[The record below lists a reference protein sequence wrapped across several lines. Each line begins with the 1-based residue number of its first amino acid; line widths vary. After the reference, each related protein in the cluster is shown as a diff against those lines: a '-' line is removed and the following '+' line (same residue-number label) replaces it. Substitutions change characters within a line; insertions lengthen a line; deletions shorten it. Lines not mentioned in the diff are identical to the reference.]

1 MALNTFRYKDY
12 AYTPKHN
19 LEEVAKT
26 YDYLQQR
33 HDLAI
38 EKENLIQQKFAE
50 LDLNSAEDEWR
61 ANKMNELQTMINDAS
76 IDGFKGYALND
87 IITQGTKMLTGAD
100 VRGRLKAQQQY
111 KQYIEDLDKRTDLSE
126 DYKNVF
132 KEINTYS
139 YQDKFDDNGDIIG
152 GTDWKPT
159 KEAVSE
165 IPLINI
171 LKGGIELAAKDAGR
185 SNITRFLDKNGKVI
199 TDPTADNV
207 FDGQVYNTTTN
218 QWESLGRDK
227 IMKGIQAYI
236 ETTPGIKASLKQD
249 YDVAIYK
256 QNKYGANP
264 DVEDKNGATLS
275 PEQYLQKRLEPGI
288 QAAIYNRSY
297 TTTTYGNGLATYK
310 AALKA
315 QQANAQKQLQD
326 PYRLPG
332 YSTEG
337 TPITINYDYA
347 ANLQTDKQNSIA
359 TLNDIVKTI
368 TGEGIKQDMS
378 NASSTDWKNL
388 IETTV
393 ANSNLTPAEKS
404 KLILESRKV
413 IRKLEEANVN
423 YKELTKGLGEED
435 ASTMRFIS
443 KVNGGADI
451 DATTAEGKQVINKV
465 NSIFGD
471 AGKYLRITTDSDN
484 FYTNLK
490 TILSG
495 NTNSGLKELGYRT
508 GVDSA
513 GNKYIELD
521 KDNYNQIISFAN
533 AIKESK
539 DRMSF
544 GESLFDDVHYNV
556 LTANGNTV
564 TRAGGTNYN
573 DKYAVPLL
581 MHDIYRI
588 YENANNNVKRRFAD
602 IAPQQITISNENLPY
617 QTFTEQKLLHDYTL
631 GKIDEQQ
638 YNLYDKQLKADLENK
653 LISANY
659 PQVNIFTTEDT
670 DGVGTLSKQIESE
683 DRLEVGKLIKAAVGA
698 GRYKASAA
706 HNAVQGNGTNITI
719 YAATDQDGTPKGDA
733 QTFFIPGL
741 ILEQAANEFDNS
753 PKTIASDKITLG
765 NETNRKIYLT
775 SSIETPTLGGQTIDC
790 LGNNQFVY
798 KTDTGTYPI
807 SRQAAADIVE
817 SIENYHQIKDSLI
830 SGDIYQ
836 DTSYTPDEINDAIKE
851 QINNI
856 AAKIATAYGRLN
868 DYEYI
873 RTSLLNDLKE

>member
-33 HDLAI
+33 HNLAI

-139 YQDKFDDNGDIIG
+139 YQDKFDDNGNIIG

-199 TDPTADNV
+199 TDPTSDNI

-236 ETTPGIKASLKQD
+236 ETTPGVKASLKQD

-264 DVEDKNGATLS
+264 DVEDKNGVTLS
-275 PEQYLQKRLEPGI
+275 SEQYLQKRLEPGI

-315 QQANAQKQLQD
+315 QQASAQKQLQD

-347 ANLQTDKQNSIA
+347 ANLQTDKQNSTA
-359 TLNDIVKTI
+359 TLNGIIKTI
-368 TGEGIKQDMS
+368 TGENIKQDMS
-378 NASSTDWKNL
+378 NATSADWKNL
-388 IETTV
+388 METTI
-393 ANSNLTPAEKS
+393 ADSNLTPAEKS
-404 KLILESRKV
+404 KLILESRKA
-413 IRKLEEANVN
+413 IRKLEEANIN
-423 YKELTKGLGEED
+423 YRELTKGITDETQLD
-435 ASTMRFIS
+435 ALNFIS
-443 KVNGGADI
+443 KVNGGAEI
-451 DATTAEGKQVINKV
+451 DANTRYGKAVINEI

-471 AGKYLRITTDSDN
+471 KGKYIRMTTDNEDYFNKMKS
-484 FYTNLK
+484 L
-490 TILSG
+490 ISG
-495 NTNSGLKELGYRT
+495 NNINGLKELGYT
-508 GVDSA
+508 VGTDSK
-513 GNKYIELD
+513 GNKYIQLD

-533 AIKESK
+533 AAKEARSSINSIFGN
-539 DRMSF
+539 DGIYFTSLTSDYDINESF
-544 GESLFDDVHYNV
+544 DEPIMKTIQSISRISQLYDD
-556 LTANGNTV
+556 ANNTV
-564 TRAGGTNYN
+564 
-573 DKYAVPLL
+573 
-581 MHDIYRI
+581 
-588 YENANNNVKRRFAD
+588 KRY
-602 IAPQQITISNENLPY
+602 ISEVSPQQITISNENLPY

-638 YNLYDKQLKADLENK
+638 YNLYDKQLKTDLENK

-706 HNAVQGNGTNITI
+706 HNAVHGNGTNITI

-753 PKTIASDKITLG
+753 PKTIASDKIALG
-765 NETNRKIYLT
+765 NETGRKIYLT
-775 SSIETPTLGGQTIDC
+775 SSIETPTLGGQTINC
-790 LGNNQFVY
+790 LGDNQFVY

-807 SRQAAADIVE
+807 SRKAAVDITE

-836 DTSYTPDEINDAIKE
+836 DTNYTPDEINNAIKE

>member
-1 MALNTFRYKDY
+1 MVLNTFRYKDY

-100 VRGRLKAQQQY
+100 VRGRLKSQQQY
-111 KQYIEDLDKRTDLSE
+111 KQYIENLDKRTDLSE

-139 YQDKFDDNGDIIG
+139 YQDKFDDNGNIIG

-264 DVEDKNGATLS
+264 DVEDKNGVTLS

-315 QQANAQKQLQD
+315 QQKQLQD

-347 ANLQTDKQNSIA
+347 ANLQTDKQNSTA
-359 TLNDIVKTI
+359 KLNEIVKTI

-378 NASSTDWKNL
+378 NATSADWKNL

-404 KLILESRKV
+404 KLILESRKA
-413 IRKLEEANVN
+413 IRKLEEANIN
-423 YKELTKGLGEED
+423 YKELTKGITDETQLD
-435 ASTMRFIS
+435 ALNFIS
-443 KVNGGADI
+443 KVNGGAEI
-451 DATTAEGKQVINKV
+451 DANTGYGKAVINEI

-471 AGKYLRITTDSDN
+471 KGKYIRMTTDNEDYFNKMKS
-484 FYTNLK
+484 L
-490 TILSG
+490 ISG
-495 NTNSGLKELGYRT
+495 NNINGLKELGYT
-508 GVDSA
+508 IGTDNK
-513 GNKYIELD
+513 GNKYIQLD
-521 KDNYNQIISFAN
+521 KNNYNQIISFAN
-533 AIKESK
+533 AAKEARDVINNMFGS
-539 DRMSF
+539 DGIYFTSLTSDYDINESF
-544 GESLFDDVHYNV
+544 DKPILKTMQSISRISQLYDD
-556 LTANGNTV
+556 ANNTV
-564 TRAGGTNYN
+564 
-573 DKYAVPLL
+573 
-581 MHDIYRI
+581 
-588 YENANNNVKRRFAD
+588 KRY
-602 IAPQQITISNENLPY
+602 ISEVSPQQITISNENLPY

-807 SRQAAADIVE
+807 SRKAAVDITE

-856 AAKIATAYGRLN
+856 AAKIATAYDRLN

>member
-61 ANKMNELQTMINDAS
+61 ANKMNELQTMINDVS

-347 ANLQTDKQNSIA
+347 ANLQTDKQNSTA
-359 TLNDIVKTI
+359 KLNEIVKTI

-404 KLILESRKV
+404 KLILESRKA

-423 YKELTKGLGEED
+423 YKELTKGITDKTQLD
-435 ASTMRFIS
+435 ALNFIS
-443 KVNGGADI
+443 KINGGAEI
-451 DATTAEGKQVINKV
+451 DANTGYGKAVINEI

-471 AGKYLRITTDSDN
+471 KGKYIRMTTDNEDYFNKMKS
-484 FYTNLK
+484 L
-490 TILSG
+490 ISG
-495 NTNSGLKELGYRT
+495 NNINGLKELGYT
-508 GVDSA
+508 IGTDNK
-513 GNKYIELD
+513 GNKYIQLD

-533 AIKESK
+533 AAKEARAVINNIFGNDGIYFTSLTS
-539 DRMSF
+539 DYDVNESF
-544 GESLFDDVHYNV
+544 DEPIMKTIQSISRISQLYDD
-556 LTANGNTV
+556 ANNTV
-564 TRAGGTNYN
+564 
-573 DKYAVPLL
+573 
-581 MHDIYRI
+581 
-588 YENANNNVKRRFAD
+588 KRY
-602 IAPQQITISNENLPY
+602 ISEVSPQQITISNENLPY

-706 HNAVQGNGTNITI
+706 HNAVHGNGTNITI

-765 NETNRKIYLT
+765 NETGRKIYLT

-790 LGNNQFVY
+790 LSNNQFVY

-807 SRQAAADIVE
+807 SRKAAVDITE

-856 AAKIATAYGRLN
+856 AAKIATAYGRPN

-873 RTSLLNDLKE
+873 KTSLLNDLKE

>member
-61 ANKMNELQTMINDAS
+61 ANKMNKLQTMINDTS

-139 YQDKFDDNGDIIG
+139 YQDKFDDNGNIIG

-159 KEAVSE
+159 KEVVSE

-264 DVEDKNGATLS
+264 DVEDKNGVTLS

-315 QQANAQKQLQD
+315 QQKQLQN

-347 ANLQTDKQNSIA
+347 ANLQTDKQNSTA
-359 TLNDIVKTI
+359 KLNEIVKTI

-378 NASSTDWKNL
+378 NATSADWKNL

-404 KLILESRKV
+404 KLILESRKA
-413 IRKLEEANVN
+413 IRKLEEANIN
-423 YKELTKGLGEED
+423 YKELTKRIANETQLD
-435 ASTMRFIS
+435 ALNFIS
-443 KVNGGADI
+443 KVNGGAEI
-451 DATTAEGKQVINKV
+451 DANTRYGKAVINEI
-465 NSIFGD
+465 NYIFGHKS
-471 AGKYLRITTDSDN
+471 KYIRMTTDNEDYFNKMKS
-484 FYTNLK
+484 L
-490 TILSG
+490 ISG
-495 NTNSGLKELGYRT
+495 NNINGLKELGYT
-508 GVDSA
+508 IGTDNK
-513 GNKYIELD
+513 GNKYIQLD
-521 KDNYNQIISFAN
+521 KDNYNQIVSFAN
-533 AIKESK
+533 AAKEARDVINYIFDTSGIYFTCLPS
-539 DRMSF
+539 DYDVNESF
-544 GESLFDDVHYNV
+544 DEPILRTIQSIAHISQIYDD
-556 LTANGNTV
+556 ANNTV
-564 TRAGGTNYN
+564 
-573 DKYAVPLL
+573 
-581 MHDIYRI
+581 
-588 YENANNNVKRRFAD
+588 KRY
-602 IAPQQITISNENLPY
+602 ISEISPQQITISNENLPY

-631 GKIDEQQ
+631 GKIDKQQ

-670 DGVGTLSKQIESE
+670 DGAGTLSKQIESE

-741 ILEQAANEFDNS
+741 ILEQAANEFNNS
-753 PKTIASDKITLG
+753 PQTIASDKITLG

-807 SRQAAADIVE
+807 SRKAAVDITE

-836 DTSYTPDEINDAIKE
+836 DTSYTPDEINDAIKK

>member
-111 KQYIEDLDKRTDLSE
+111 KQYIEHLDKRTDLSE

-132 KEINTYS
+132 KEINTYR
-139 YQDKFDDNGDIIG
+139 YQDKFDDNGNIIG

-264 DVEDKNGATLS
+264 DVEDKNGVTLS

-315 QQANAQKQLQD
+315 QQKQLQD

-347 ANLQTDKQNSIA
+347 ANLQTDKQNSTA
-359 TLNDIVKTI
+359 KLNEIVKTI

-378 NASSTDWKNL
+378 NATSADWKNL

-404 KLILESRKV
+404 KLILESRKA

-423 YKELTKGLGEED
+423 YKELTKGITDKTQLD
-435 ASTMRFIS
+435 ALNFIS
-443 KVNGGADI
+443 KINGGAEI
-451 DATTAEGKQVINKV
+451 DTNTGYGKAVINEI

-471 AGKYLRITTDSDN
+471 KGKYIRMTTDSEDYFN
-484 FYTNLK
+484 KMKSL
-490 TILSG
+490 ISG
-495 NTNSGLKELGYRT
+495 NNINGLKELGYT
-508 GVDSA
+508 IGTDNK
-513 GNKYIELD
+513 GNKYIQLD

-533 AIKESK
+533 AAKEARAVINYIFGTDGIYFTSLTS
-539 DRMSF
+539 DYDVNESF
-544 GESLFDDVHYNV
+544 DKPILKTMQSISRISQLYDD
-556 LTANGNTV
+556 ANNTV
-564 TRAGGTNYN
+564 
-573 DKYAVPLL
+573 
-581 MHDIYRI
+581 
-588 YENANNNVKRRFAD
+588 KRY
-602 IAPQQITISNENLPY
+602 ISEVSPQQITISNENLPY

-631 GKIDEQQ
+631 GKIDKQQ

-698 GRYKASAA
+698 GRYAASAA
-706 HNAVQGNGTNITI
+706 HNAVHGNGTNITI

-807 SRQAAADIVE
+807 SRKAAVDITE

>member
-12 AYTPKHN
+12 AYSPKHN
-19 LEEVAKT
+19 LEEVANT
-26 YDYLQQR
+26 YNYLQQR
-33 HDLAI
+33 HDLAV
-38 EKENLIQQKFAE
+38 EKENLIQQQFAA

-76 IDGFKGYALND
+76 INGFKGYALND
-87 IITQGTKMLTGAD
+87 IITKGTKMLTGAD

-132 KEINTYS
+132 KEINTYR
-139 YQDKFDDNGDIIG
+139 YQDKLDVNGNIIG

-199 TDPTADNV
+199 TDPTSDNI

-236 ETTPGIKASLKQD
+236 ETTPGIKASLEQD

-256 QNKYGANP
+256 QKKYGVNS
-264 DVEDKNGATLS
+264 DVEDKNGVTLS

-315 QQANAQKQLQD
+315 QQASAQKQLQD

-347 ANLQTDKQNSIA
+347 ANLQTDKQNSTA
-359 TLNDIVKTI
+359 KLNEIVKTI
-368 TGEGIKQDMS
+368 TGEGVKQDMS
-378 NASSTDWKNL
+378 NATSADWKNL

-404 KLILESRKV
+404 KLILESRKA
-413 IRKLEEANVN
+413 IRKLEEANIN
-423 YKELTKGLGEED
+423 YRELTKGITDKTQLD
-435 ASTMRFIS
+435 ALNFIS
-443 KVNGGADI
+443 KVNGGAEI
-451 DATTAEGKQVINKV
+451 DTNTEYGKDVINEI

-471 AGKYLRITTDSDN
+471 KGKYIRMTTDNEDYFNKMKS
-484 FYTNLK
+484 L
-490 TILSG
+490 ISG
-495 NTNSGLKELGYRT
+495 NNINGLKELGYT
-508 GVDSA
+508 IGTDNK
-513 GNKYIELD
+513 GNKYIQLD
-521 KDNYNQIISFAN
+521 KNNYNQIISFAN
-533 AIKESK
+533 AAKEARDAINNIFGNDGIYFTSLTS
-539 DRMSF
+539 DYDINESF
-544 GESLFDDVHYNV
+544 DEPILKTMQSISRISQLYDD
-556 LTANGNTV
+556 
-564 TRAGGTNYN
+564 
-573 DKYAVPLL
+573 
-581 MHDIYRI
+581 
-588 YENANNNVKRRFAD
+588 ANNIVKRY
-602 IAPQQITISNENLPY
+602 ISEVSPQQITISNENLPY

-670 DGVGTLSKQIESE
+670 DGVGALSREIESE
-683 DRLEVGKLIKAAVGA
+683 ERLEVGKLIKAAVGA
-698 GRYKASAA
+698 GRYKASAG
-706 HNAVQGNGTNITI
+706 HNAVHGNGTNITI

-741 ILEQAANEFDNS
+741 ILEQAATEFDNS
-753 PKTIASDKITLG
+753 PKTIASDKIALG

-807 SRQAAADIVE
+807 SRKAAVDIVE
-817 SIENYHQIKDSLI
+817 SIENYHQIKDNLI

-836 DTSYTPDEINDAIKE
+836 DTNYSVDEINDAIKQ
-851 QINNI
+851 QIKNI
-856 AAKIATAYGRLN
+856 ASKIATSYGRPN

-873 RTSLLNDLKE
+873 KTSLLNDLKE

>member
-111 KQYIEDLDKRTDLSE
+111 KQYIEHLDKRTDLSE

-139 YQDKFDDNGDIIG
+139 YQDKFDDNGNIIG

-256 QNKYGANP
+256 QNKYGANA
-264 DVEDKNGATLS
+264 DVEDKNGVTLS

-315 QQANAQKQLQD
+315 QQKQLQD

-347 ANLQTDKQNSIA
+347 ANLQTDKQNSTA
-359 TLNDIVKTI
+359 KLNEIVKTI

-378 NASSTDWKNL
+378 NATSADWKNL

-404 KLILESRKV
+404 KLILESRKA

-423 YKELTKGLGEED
+423 YKELTKGITDKTQLD
-435 ASTMRFIS
+435 ALNFIS
-443 KVNGGADI
+443 KINGGAEI
-451 DATTAEGKQVINKV
+451 DANTGYGKAVINEI

-471 AGKYLRITTDSDN
+471 KGKYIRMTTDNEDYFNKMKS
-484 FYTNLK
+484 L
-490 TILSG
+490 ISG
-495 NTNSGLKELGYRT
+495 NNINGLKELGYT
-508 GVDSA
+508 IGTDNK
-513 GNKYIELD
+513 GNKYIQLD

-533 AIKESK
+533 AAKEARAVINNIFGNDGIYFTSLTS
-539 DRMSF
+539 DYDVNESF
-544 GESLFDDVHYNV
+544 DEPIMKTIQSISRISQLYDD
-556 LTANGNTV
+556 ANNTV
-564 TRAGGTNYN
+564 
-573 DKYAVPLL
+573 
-581 MHDIYRI
+581 
-588 YENANNNVKRRFAD
+588 KRY
-602 IAPQQITISNENLPY
+602 ISEVSPQQITISNENLPY

-659 PQVNIFTTEDT
+659 PQVNIFTTEDS

-706 HNAVQGNGTNITI
+706 HNAVHGNGTNITI

-765 NETNRKIYLT
+765 NETGRKIYLT

-790 LGNNQFVY
+790 LSNNQFVY

-807 SRQAAADIVE
+807 SRKAAVDITE

-856 AAKIATAYGRLN
+856 AAKIATAYGRPN
-868 DYEYI
+868 DYDYI
-873 RTSLLNDLKE
+873 KTSLLNDLKE